1 MPEEY
6 DVIVVGTGPGGATVA
21 RELARR
27 GKSVLMLE
35 RGGRIDRVGN
45 TPAMLLMSKRFGLTR
60 SREKNWVVSVFN
72 YGGASNFAAGAAVDP
87 PRSVFDPVG
96 IDLTAEAA
104 WARRELGVGPLPD
117 ELVGESVLRILEAAN
132 DLGYH
137 WTKLDKFIDPETCR
151 EGCGDCMMGCRHG
164 AKWTSRV
171 FGDEATAAGA
181 KLLLHARVDRVLTEG
196 GRAVGVE
203 GHRYGKRMSWRGK
216 MVVLSAAMGSPVIL
230 RNSGVD
236 RAGHGFACDFL
247 AFVGGVVPGMNTH
260 GANPMTVGTL
270 EHYENDGLII
280 VPLFPGWAAYALEL
294 LFMGPG
300 YLSKFPNL
308 WRYTGVMVK
317 IKDELAG
324 TIYSDA
330 DFSKPITKQDRM
342 RLDKGIDIISRVLRK
357 MGARDDSIFALDPIG
372 AHPSA
377 TCRIGEVV
385 DGNLETE
392 IQNCFVCDSSVFP
405 DSLGLP
411 VVLTAVSLG
420 KRTADILEARFS

>member
-1 MPEEY
+1 MPDEY

-21 RELARR
+21 RELTRR
-27 GKSVLMLE
+27 KKSVLMLE
-35 RGGRIDRVGN
+35 RGGRLDCVGN
-45 TPAMLLMSKRFGLTR
+45 TPAMALMSKRFGLTR

-72 YGGASNFAAGAAVDP
+72 YGGASNFSAGAAVDP
-87 PRSVFDPVG
+87 PGSVFDPTG
-96 IDLTAEAA
+96 IDLKAEAA

-117 ELVGESVLRILEAAN
+117 ELVGQSVLRILEAAG

-137 WTKLDKFIDPETCR
+137 WTKLDNFIDPEKCR
-151 EGCGDCMMGCRHG
+151 EGCGDCMLGCRHG

-203 GHRYGKRMSWRGK
+203 GRRLGRRMTWRSK
-216 MVVLSAAMGSPVIL
+216 AVVLSAALGSPIIL
-230 RNSGVD
+230 KNSGID
-236 RAGHGFACDFL
+236 RAGRGFACDFL
-247 AFVGGVVPGMNTH
+247 SFVGGVVPGMNTH

-280 VPLFPGWAAYALEL
+280 IPVFPGWAAFAMQL

-300 YLSKFPNL
+300 YLIKFPNI
-308 WRYTGVMVK
+308 WRYTGMMVK
-317 IKDELAG
+317 IRDELEGA
-324 TIYSDA
+324 IHSDA
-330 DFSKPITKQDRM
+330 DFSKPVTKGDRK
-342 RLDKGIDIISRVLRK
+342 RLDKGVDIISRVLRK
-357 MGARDDSIFALDPIG
+357 MGAKDDSIFAMAPIG

-385 DGNLETE
+385 DVDLETE

-405 DSLGLP
+405 ESLGLP

-420 KRTADILEARFS
+420 KRMADTLETRLS

>member
-27 GKSVLMLE
+27 KKSVLMLE
-35 RGGRIDRVGN
+35 RGGRLNFVGN
-45 TPAMLLMSKRFGLTR
+45 TPAMGLMSKRFGLTR

-72 YGGASNFAAGAAVDP
+72 YGGASNFSAGAAVDP
-87 PRSVFDPVG
+87 PTSVFGPAG
-96 IDLTAEAA
+96 IDLKAEAA
-104 WARRELGVGPLPD
+104 WARRELKVGPLPD

-137 WTKLDKFIDPETCR
+137 WTKLDNFIDPNACR
-151 EGCGDCMMGCRHG
+151 EGCGDCMLGCRHG
-164 AKWTSRV
+164 AKWTARV

-181 KLLLHARVDRVLTEG
+181 DLLLHARVDRVLIEG

-203 GHRYGKRMSWRGK
+203 GRRFGRRTTWRGK
-216 MVVLSAAMGSPVIL
+216 TVVLSAAMGNPVIL
-230 RNSGVD
+230 KNSGID
-236 RAGHGFACDFL
+236 RAGRGFACDFL
-247 AFVGGVVPGMNTH
+247 AFVGGVVPGMSTH

-270 EHYENDGLII
+270 EHYEEDGLII
-280 VPLFPGWAAYALEL
+280 IPVFPGWAAFALQL
-294 LFMGPG
+294 FFMGPG
-300 YLSKFPNL
+300 YLSKYPNL
-308 WRYTGVMVK
+308 WRYTGIMVK
-317 IKDELAG
+317 IKDELEG
-324 TIYSDA
+324 VIHSDS
-330 DFSKPITKQDRM
+330 DFSKPITKRDRK

-357 MGARDDSIFALDPIG
+357 MGAKDDSIFALDPIG

-377 TCRIGEVV
+377 TCRIGDVV
-385 DGNLETE
+385 DKNLETE
-392 IQNCFVCDSSVFP
+392 IENCFVCDSSVFP

-420 KRTADILEARFS
+420 KRTADILETRLE